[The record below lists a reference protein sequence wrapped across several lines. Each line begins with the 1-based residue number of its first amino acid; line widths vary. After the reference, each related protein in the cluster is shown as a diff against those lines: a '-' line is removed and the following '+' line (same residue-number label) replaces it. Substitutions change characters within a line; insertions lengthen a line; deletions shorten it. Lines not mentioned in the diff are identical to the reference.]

1 MAFPVNDESCSVF
14 GKPAS
19 DEHKIPNRRTL
30 ELVFAAINIQVNK
43 LDVVDVCFNFI
54 TVTNAFIELC
64 RPLATALDFDIR
76 NNHEANAANLGSI
89 AICSSGIVLVLIQR
103 TGNLSTT

>member
-30 ELVFAAINIQVNK
+30 ELIFAAINIQINK
-43 LDVVDVCFNFI
+43 LDVVDVCFN
-54 TVTNAFIELC
+54 L
-64 RPLATALDFDIR
+64 
-76 NNHEANAANLGSI
+76 I
-89 AICSSGIVLVLIQR
+89 AVA
-103 TGNLSTT
+103 